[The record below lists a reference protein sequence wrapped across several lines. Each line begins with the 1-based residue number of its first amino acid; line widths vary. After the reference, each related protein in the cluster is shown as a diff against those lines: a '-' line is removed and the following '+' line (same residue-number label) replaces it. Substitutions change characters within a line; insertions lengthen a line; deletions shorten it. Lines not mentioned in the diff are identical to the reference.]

1 MKNLKKGTIVIT
13 GASSG
18 IGMDVAK
25 FLIKKNFGV
34 INLDIK
40 KQLYPGSLFIK
51 CNLENIKKLIAK
63 KKTFEKYKITSLINC
78 AGLTITKNSLKYKY
92 SDWQRTLSVNLTA
105 PFFLSQMIA
114 NIMIKQKTKG
124 SIINITSI
132 SSEVAMPDNPAYNS
146 SKAGLKHLTKSLAV
160 DLSKYNIRVNNI
172 SPGYTKSPMNKKS
185 WNNPTLRKKR
195 SRRNLMNRW
204 ADTSEYNEAVL
215 FLIDNDKSSYMTGS
229 DLIIDGG
236 WTIKG
241 L

>member
-1 MKNLKKGTIVIT
+1 MEKKKKKTVVIT

-18 IGMDVAK
+18 IGMDIAK
-25 FLIKKNFGV
+25 FLIKKNFSV

-40 KQLYPGSLFIK
+40 NQLYPGALFIK
-51 CNLENIKKLIAK
+51 CNLENIKKLLTK
-63 KKTFEKYKITSLINC
+63 KKLFEKYKITSLINC
-78 AGLTITKNSLKYKY
+78 AGLTITKNSTKYKY
-92 SDWQRTLSVNLTA
+92 SDWQKTLSVNLTA
-105 PFFLSQMIA
+105 PFFLSQMIS
-114 NIMIKQKTKG
+114 NIMIKQRTKG

-172 SPGYTKSPMNKKS
+172 SPGYTKSSMNKKS
-185 WNNPTLRKKR
+185 WNNLALRKKR
-195 SRRNLMNRW
+195 SKRNLMNRW
-204 ADTSEYNEAVL
+204 ADTNEYNEAVL
-215 FLIDNDKSSYMTGS
+215 FLIDNNKSSYMTGS

>member
-1 MKNLKKGTIVIT
+1 MKNFKKRTIVIT

-25 FLIKKNFGV
+25 FLIKKNFSV

-40 KQLYPGSLFIK
+40 KQKYLGAIFIK
-51 CNLENIKKLIAK
+51 CNLENVRKLISKKKL
-63 KKTFEKYKITSLINC
+63 FEKYKITSLINC
-78 AGLTITKNSLKYKY
+78 AGLTITKNSTKYKY
-92 SDWQRTLSVNLTA
+92 SDWQKTLSVNLTA

-114 NIMIKQKTKG
+114 NIMIRQKTRG
-124 SIINITSI
+124 SIVNITSI

-160 DLSKYNIRVNNI
+160 DLSKYHIRVNNI
-172 SPGYTKSPMNKKS
+172 SPGYTKSSMNRKS
-185 WNNPTLRKKR
+185 WNNLALRKKR
-195 SRRNLMNRW
+195 SQRNLMNRW
-204 ADTSEYNEAVL
+204 ADTNEYNEAVL
-215 FLIDNDKSSYMTGS
+215 FLIDNNKSSYMTGS

>member
-1 MKNLKKGTIVIT
+1 MENLKKKTVVIT

-18 IGMDVAK
+18 IGMDIAK
-25 FLIKKNFGV
+25 FLIKKNFSV

-40 KQLYPGSLFIK
+40 NQLYPGALFIK
-51 CNLENIKKLIAK
+51 CNLENIKKLLTK
-63 KKTFEKYKITSLINC
+63 KKLFEKYKITSLINC
-78 AGLTITKNSLKYKY
+78 AGLTITKNSTKYKY
-92 SDWQRTLSVNLTA
+92 SDWQKTLSVNLTA
-105 PFFLSQMIA
+105 PFFLSQMIS
-114 NIMIKQKTKG
+114 NIMIKQRTKG

-172 SPGYTKSPMNKKS
+172 SPGYTKSSMNKKS
-185 WNNPTLRKKR
+185 WNNLALRKKR
-195 SRRNLMNRW
+195 SKRNLLNRW
-204 ADTSEYNEAVL
+204 ADTNEYNEAVL
-215 FLIDNDKSSYMTGS
+215 FLIDNNKSSYMTGS

>member
-1 MKNLKKGTIVIT
+1 MENLKKKTVVIT

-18 IGMDVAK
+18 IGMDIAK
-25 FLIKKNFGV
+25 FLIKKNFSV

-40 KQLYPGSLFIK
+40 NQLYPGALFIK
-51 CNLENIKKLIAK
+51 CNLENIKKLLTK
-63 KKTFEKYKITSLINC
+63 KKLFEKYKITSLINC
-78 AGLTITKNSLKYKY
+78 AGLTITKNSTKYKY
-92 SDWQRTLSVNLTA
+92 SDWQKTLSVNLTA
-105 PFFLSQMIA
+105 PFFLSQMIS
-114 NIMIKQKTKG
+114 NIMIKQRTKG

-172 SPGYTKSPMNKKS
+172 SPGYTKSSMNKKS
-185 WNNPTLRKKR
+185 WNNLALRKKR
-195 SRRNLMNRW
+195 SKRNLMNRW
-204 ADTSEYNEAVL
+204 ADTNEYNEAVL
-215 FLIDNDKSSYMTGS
+215 FLIDNNKSSYMTGS